1 MGNRMFGADIILRMV
16 MYGKKKKNNKLT
28 TFAIIDFLFQMS
40 MIGDILYFIMFLL
53 REISPT
59 NILFVLL
66 LSAIS
71 GVVSAYFDLS
81 KIKNDRIQLTKK
93 SSKEGLLYGLIIVTI
108 IAYIAISAFLV
119 VTKVL

>member
-81 KIKNDRIQLTKK
+81 KIKNDRIQLTKE

>member
-1 MGNRMFGADIILRMV
+1 MFGADIILRMV